1 MRVGMISPYSLSVPG
16 GVQNQILALAKS
28 IRKLG
33 TDVRVL
39 GPCDGPPPDTGIT
52 PLGNSLPTATNG
64 SIAPLAPDAAAQL
77 RVIRALRDEQFDVLH
92 VHEPL
97 APGPTIT
104 SIVLK
109 QSPIVATYHRSGH
122 SKFYDY
128 FNRPA
133 RWVAS
138 RIEINCAVSEEAART
153 AKGALGGTYEIL
165 FNGIDLDL
173 FETRIEKSAT
183 PTVLF
188 LGRHE
193 PRKGLQVLIEAFRY
207 LPNDVRLWIASEG
220 PETEKLKEQTSNDDR
235 IIWLGTISDA
245 EKINRL
251 QKCSVLCAPSLG
263 GESFGIVLL
272 EAMAAKTPVV
282 ASAIPGYM
290 KLARQGKDALLTKP
304 GDPISLS
311 DALRSVLFTDNVA
324 TTLSESGRER
334 AEQFSMD
341 ELAIQYQKIYKR
353 ALTIS
358 PAAPLLKKGRYF
370 NSSLSMSRT
379 NKSK

>member
-1 MRVGMISPYSLSVPG
+1 MISPYSLTVPG

-33 TDVRVL
+33 TDVRIL

-138 RIEINCAVSEEAART
+138 RVEINCAVSDEAART
-153 AKGALGGTYEIL
+153 AKRAVGGNYEIL
-165 FNGIDLDL
+165 FNGIDLEL
-173 FETRIEKSAT
+173 FEHQKEKSSI
-183 PTVLF
+183 PTILF
-188 LGRHE
+188 IGRHE
-193 PRKGLQVLIEAFRY
+193 PRKGLEVLLKSMQF
-207 LPNDVRLWIASEG
+207 LPDNVRLWIASEG
-220 PETEKLKEQTSNDDR
+220 PETNRLKEQTLNDER
-235 IIWLGTISDA
+235 FIWLGTISDT
-245 EKINRL
+245 EKINRM
-251 QKCSVLCAPSLG
+251 QECSVLCAPSLG

-272 EAMAAKTPVV
+272 EAMAARTPVV
-282 ASAIPGYM
+282 ASAIPGYV
-290 KLARQGKDALLTKP
+290 KLARQGRDALLAEP
-304 GDPISLS
+304 GDAVALS
-311 DALRSVLFTDNVA
+311 NSLRSVLFSEGIGLD
-324 TTLSESGRER
+324 LIESGRER

-341 ELAIQYQKIYKR
+341 ELALRYQEIYER
-353 ALTIS
+353 ALVLS

-370 NSSLSMSRT
+370 SSGFV
-379 NKSK
+379 KSDRDKRQ

>member
-1 MRVGMISPYSLSVPG
+1 MISPYSLSVPG

-153 AKGALGGTYEIL
+153 AKSALRGTYEIL

-353 ALTIS
+353 ALTSS
-358 PAAPLLKKGRYF
+358 PAAPLLKRGRYF
-370 NSSLSMSRT
+370 NSSLSMSRI

>member
-153 AKGALGGTYEIL
+153 AKDALGGTYQIL

-173 FETRIEKSAT
+173 FETRIEKSVT

-188 LGRHE
+188 IGRHE
-193 PRKGLQVLIEAFRY
+193 PRKGLQVLLEAFRY
-207 LPNDVRLWIASEG
+207 LPSNVRLWIASEG
-220 PETEKLKEQTSNDDR
+220 PETEKLKEKTSNDGR
-235 IIWLGTISDA
+235 IVWLGTISDA

-272 EAMAAKTPVV
+272 EAMAAGTPVV
-282 ASAIPGYM
+282 ASAIPGYV

-311 DALRSVLFTDNVA
+311 DGLRSVLFTDNLA
-324 TTLSESGRER
+324 MAFSESGRER

-341 ELAIQYQKIYKR
+341 ELAIQYQKIYER

-358 PAAPLLKKGRYF
+358 PAAPLLKRGRYF
-370 NSSLSMSRT
+370 NSSLSKSRI

>member
-138 RIEINCAVSEEAART
+138 RVEVNCAVSEEAAKT
-153 AKGALGGTYEIL
+153 AKDALGGTYEIL

-188 LGRHE
+188 IGRHE
-193 PRKGLQVLIEAFRY
+193 PRKGLQILLKAFRY
-207 LPNDVRLWIASEG
+207 LPDDVRLWIASDG

-235 IIWLGTISDA
+235 IVWLGTISDA

-251 QKCSVLCAPSLG
+251 QRCSVLCAPSLG

-272 EAMAAKTPVV
+272 EAMAARTPVV

-311 DALRSVLFTDNVA
+311 DALRTVLYNVNVA
-324 TTLSESGRER
+324 STFSESGKER

-341 ELAIQYQKIYKR
+341 ELAIQYQMMYQK

-358 PAAPLLKKGRYF
+358 PAAPLLKKGRHF
-370 NSSLSMSRT
+370 NSSLSPIRAD
-379 NKSK
+379 KSK

>member
-1 MRVGMISPYSLSVPG
+1 MISPYSLTVPG

-28 IRKLG
+28 IRRLG
-33 TDVRVL
+33 TDVRIL

-138 RIEINCAVSEEAART
+138 RIEINCAVSEEAAKT
-153 AKGALGGTYEIL
+153 AKDALGGDYEIL

-173 FETRIEKSAT
+173 YQGDKEKNQT
-183 PTVLF
+183 PTILF
-188 LGRHE
+188 IGRHE
-193 PRKGLQVLIEAFRY
+193 PRKGLKILLEALRY
-207 LPNDVRLWIASEG
+207 LPNDVRLWVASEG
-220 PETEKLKEQTSNDDR
+220 PETKRLKEENSNDDR
-235 IIWLGTISDA
+235 IVWLGTISDE
-245 EKINRL
+245 EKVRRL
-251 QKCSVLCAPSLG
+251 QECSVLCAPSLG

-272 EAMAAKTPVV
+272 EAMAARTPVV
-282 ASAIPGYM
+282 ASSIPGYI
-290 KLARQGKDALLTKP
+290 KLAREGKDAQLAKP
-304 GDPISLS
+304 GDPIALS
-311 DALRSVLFTDNVA
+311 DGLRSVLFSEEVA
-324 TTLSESGRER
+324 ETLSKSGRER

-341 ELAIQYQKIYKR
+341 ELAKRYQKIYER
-353 ALTIS
+353 ALIAS
-358 PAAPLLKKGRYF
+358 PAAPLIKRGRYF
-370 NSSLSMSRT
+370 PSGLMNYNEDKRQ
-379 NKSK
+379 

>member
-1 MRVGMISPYSLSVPG
+1 MISPYSLSVPG

-153 AKGALGGTYEIL
+153 AKGALGGPYEIL

-358 PAAPLLKKGRYF
+358 PAAPLLKRGRYF
-370 NSSLSMSRT
+370 NSSLSMSRI

>member
-1 MRVGMISPYSLSVPG
+1 MISPYSLTVPG

-28 IRKLG
+28 IRRLG

-138 RIEINCAVSEEAART
+138 RVEINCAVSEEAAKT
-153 AKGALGGTYEIL
+153 AKDALGGNYEIL

-173 FETRIEKSAT
+173 YQGDKEKNQT
-183 PTVLF
+183 PTILF
-188 LGRHE
+188 IGRHE
-193 PRKGLQVLIEAFRY
+193 PRKGLKILLEALRY
-207 LPNDVRLWIASEG
+207 LPDNVRLWIASEG
-220 PETEKLKEQTSNDDR
+220 PETNHLKEENANDDR
-235 IIWLGTISDA
+235 IVWLGTISDV
-245 EKINRL
+245 EKVKRL
-251 QKCSVLCAPSLG
+251 QECSVLCAPSLG

-272 EAMAAKTPVV
+272 EAMAAKTPIV
-282 ASAIPGYM
+282 ASSIPGYI
-290 KLARQGKDALLTKP
+290 KLARGGKDALLPNP
-304 GDPISLS
+304 GDPIALS
-311 DALRSVLFTDNVA
+311 DGLRSVLFGENIA
-324 TTLSESGRER
+324 KTLSKSGRER

-341 ELAIQYQKIYKR
+341 ELAKRYQKIYER
-353 ALTIS
+353 ALIAS
-358 PAAPLLKKGRYF
+358 PAAPLIKRGRYF
-370 NSSLSMSRT
+370 SSGLMNYNEDKRQ
-379 NKSK
+379 

>member
-1 MRVGMISPYSLSVPG
+1 MISPYSLSVPG

-153 AKGALGGTYEIL
+153 AKGALGGTYETL

-358 PAAPLLKKGRYF
+358 PAAPLLKRGRYF
-370 NSSLSMSRT
+370 NSSLSMSRI

>member
-1 MRVGMISPYSLSVPG
+1 MRVGMISPYSLTVPG

-28 IRKLG
+28 IRRFG
-33 TDVRVL
+33 TDVRIL

-138 RIEINCAVSEEAART
+138 RVEINCAVSEEAAKT
-153 AKGALGGTYEIL
+153 ARDALGGSYEIL

-173 FETRIEKSAT
+173 FETQIEKSAT

-188 LGRHE
+188 IGRHE
-193 PRKGLQVLIEAFRY
+193 PRKGLQVLLEAFRY
-207 LPNDVRLWIASEG
+207 LPHDVRLWIASEG
-220 PETEKLKEQTSNDDR
+220 PETEKLKGITANDDR
-235 IIWLGTISDA
+235 IVWVGTMSDA
-245 EKINRL
+245 EKRNRL

-272 EAMAAKTPVV
+272 EAMAARTPVV
-282 ASAIPGYM
+282 ASAIPGYV

-311 DALRSVLFTDNVA
+311 DGLRSVLFTDNVA
-324 TTLSESGRER
+324 TTFSESGRER

-341 ELAIQYQKIYKR
+341 ELAIRYQKIYQR

-370 NSSLSMSRT
+370 NSAFANSLT

>member
-1 MRVGMISPYSLSVPG
+1 MRVGMISPYSLTVPG
-16 GVQNQILALAKS
+16 GVQNQILTLAKS
-28 IRKLG
+28 IRRLG
-33 TDVRVL
+33 TDVRIL

-138 RIEINCAVSEEAART
+138 RIEINCAVSEEAAKT
-153 AKGALGGTYEIL
+153 AKDALGGDYEIL

-173 FETRIEKSAT
+173 YQGNKGKIQT
-183 PTVLF
+183 PTILF
-188 LGRHE
+188 IGRHE
-193 PRKGLQVLIEAFRY
+193 PRKGLKILLEALRY
-207 LPNDVRLWIASEG
+207 LPNDVRLWVASEG
-220 PETEKLKEQTSNDDR
+220 PETNRLKEENSNDDR
-235 IIWLGTISDA
+235 IVWLGTISDE
-245 EKINRL
+245 EKVKRL
-251 QKCSVLCAPSLG
+251 QECSVLCAPSLG

-272 EAMAAKTPVV
+272 EAMAARTPVV
-282 ASAIPGYM
+282 ASSIPGYM
-290 KLARQGKDALLTKP
+290 KLAREGKDAQLTKP
-304 GDPISLS
+304 GDPIALS
-311 DALRSVLFTDNVA
+311 DGLRSVLFNEKVA
-324 TTLSESGRER
+324 ETLSKSGRER

-341 ELAIQYQKIYKR
+341 ELAKRYQKIYER
-353 ALTIS
+353 ALITT
-358 PAAPLLKKGRYF
+358 PAAPLIKRGRYF
-370 NSSLSMSRT
+370 PSGLMNYNEDKRQ
-379 NKSK
+379 

>member
-1 MRVGMISPYSLSVPG
+1 MISPYSLSVPG

-153 AKGALGGTYEIL
+153 AKSALGGTYEIL

-358 PAAPLLKKGRYF
+358 PAAPLLKRGRYF
-370 NSSLSMSRT
+370 NSSLSMSRI

>member
-1 MRVGMISPYSLSVPG
+1 MISPYSLSVPG

-138 RIEINCAVSEEAART
+138 RVEVNCAVSEEAAKT
-153 AKGALGGTYEIL
+153 AKDALGGTYEIL

-188 LGRHE
+188 IGRHE
-193 PRKGLQVLIEAFRY
+193 PRKGLQILLKAFRY
-207 LPNDVRLWIASEG
+207 LPDDVRLWIASDG

-235 IIWLGTISDA
+235 IVWLGTISDA

-251 QKCSVLCAPSLG
+251 QRCSVLCAPSLG
-263 GESFGIVLL
+263 GNPSELSFGGYGRKNSCRCQCYTGVY
-272 EAMAAKTPVV
+272 EACQA
-282 ASAIPGYM
+282 
-290 KLARQGKDALLTKP
+290 GKDALLTKP

-311 DALRSVLFTDNVA
+311 DALRTVLYNDNVA
-324 TTLSESGRER
+324 STFSESGKER

-341 ELAIQYQKIYKR
+341 ELAIQYQKMYQK

-358 PAAPLLKKGRYF
+358 PAAPLLKRGATSIHPYHQ
-370 NSSLSMSRT
+370 LAD
-379 NKSK
+379 KSK